1 MDSSL
6 VCVKYA
12 MGLQQGF
19 EKKKKYMNDIKNTFY
34 TVYKAGLLNEF
45 ESGLKCY
52 FWRRKFSSGK
62 QVYQDQYNRWNT
74 FASFPLTGSWP
85 SRLCIATTI
94 FWCSCSSTDI
104 LLQSRFPTPPP
115 APFYFNLQIPPP
127 SELLK
132 KYLTYLNLFCIFT
145 ANLRLAPSLGQDIE
159 FLSPTRNAWARVN
172 SCQSLWNCVWSLLS
186 DMKSMLE
193 PRASTSV
200 L

>member
-1 MDSSL
+1 
-6 VCVKYA
+6 
-12 MGLQQGF
+12 
-19 EKKKKYMNDIKNTFY
+19 MNDIKNTFY
-34 TVYKAGLLNEF
+34 TVYKVGLLNEF
-45 ESGLKCY
+45 ESGLKCC
-52 FWRRKFSSGK
+52 FCWKFSSGK
-62 QVYQDQYNRWNT
+62 QVYQDQCNRWNT

-94 FWCSCSSTDI
+94 FWCSCSSTNI

-115 APFYFNLQIPPP
+115 APFYFHLQIPPS

-132 KYLTYLNLFCIFT
+132 KYLTYLNLFWIFT

-159 FLSPTRNAWARVN
+159 FLSPTRNAWAHVN

-186 DMKSMLE
+186 DMKSMIE